1 MTDLARLHI
10 LVTGTLSPDVASTC
24 SLVIDG
30 DHVIVIDPGMAPS
43 QDSITEPLRGHGLS
57 PSDVTDVVIS
67 HHHPDHT
74 INVGLFPQARI
85 HDHWAIYDFRG
96 RWDTL
101 DCEGRDVSPNVQ
113 LIKTPGHSAEDL
125 STVVQTAEGVCV
137 VTHEWWNA
145 EVPIDDPYCSDLGQ
159 LRESRARILA
169 IADVIVPGHGPA
181 FRPDESTPR

>member
-1 MTDLARLHI
+1 
-10 LVTGTLSPDVASTC
+10 
-24 SLVIDG
+24 
-30 DHVIVIDPGMAPS
+30 MAPS
-43 QDSITEPLRGHGLS
+43 QDSITEPLREHGLS

-101 DCEGRDVSPNVQ
+101 DCEGREVSPNVQ

-125 STVVQTAEGVCV
+125 STVVQTADGVCV

-145 EVPIDDPYCSDLGQ
+145 EVPVDDPYAPDLDAAA
-159 LRESRARILA
+159 REPRANPRDRGRHRARPRPA
-169 IADVIVPGHGPA
+169 VP
-181 FRPDESTPR
+181 PDESTPR